1 VIDFIEKEKILDT
14 KYSEIIAQ
22 INNHGEERKQ
32 PSIEKRSLLNRKVET
47 AYEFGKVD
55 DCKVFGLQLLSFLEN
70 EKELMADDFYVY
82 YYLIEVFSLLLSQ
95 NKKSEEILLH
105 FKKTKSKVI
114 KKDKNEVNAIFNLC
128 QALLVI
134 YKDLPRA
141 LSLVKKSLQ
150 LVKEKNETKI
160 YAFLK
165 YREGKINAQKG
176 NLNQSLTCFEEC
188 LVYGEFL
195 NSKQI
200 INNTLIS
207 IGEIY
212 RLKGNLN
219 KAVELYN
226 DALINYQEKENI
238 FGISQVFNNIGIVY
252 FSKGEFNLALDFF
265 DKSIN
270 YAKLVKFNYI
280 IAESTYY
287 LTKLH
292 ILLGQISKAQ
302 EYLKELK
309 KLSRKEKNKFLSF
322 YAKLT
327 EASVLKERK
336 RFVSQAKAIS
346 LLHSIIRTNEIYN
359 EINIHAMLNLTEI
372 LLEELTIFNES
383 EIIDELKDINIQLLK
398 IAEMQISRSLLAE
411 AYWLKG
417 KINLIQLNL
426 DEAQEDLLKAQE
438 IAFSQGLDNL
448 AQKISLEYDSIVREH
463 NKWKAILNSDVS
475 IKKRIEKTQVDTLV
489 SQMIQRVSYE
499 LEVIE
504 KDTPVMLL
512 ILNEHGIPLYSYNFS
527 EEKYDSILFSGFLSA
542 LNNILKE
549 VLATEGSIKQIE
561 YHDYFLTF
569 KNKEGI
575 IFCYVFKGS
584 SFTANKKIDNFVNNI
599 GKFEELWHKLTSIP
613 KTGKFFDKIEEK
625 KIEDLIQDSFILTY
639 IN

>member
-1 VIDFIEKEKILDT
+1 MINFIEKEIVLESS
-14 KYSEIIAQ
+14 KYSEIISN
-22 INNHGEERKQ
+22 IDDYEKKSEKSSN
-32 PSIEKRSLLNRKVET
+32 EKRRLLILKVET
-47 AYEFGKVD
+47 AYEFSKVS
-55 DCKVFGLQLLSFLEN
+55 DCQLFGYQLLTLL
-70 EKELMADDFYVY
+70 EKEKVLVAEDFYVY

-95 NKKSEEILLH
+95 NKKSKEILLH
-105 FKKTKSKVI
+105 FQKNKSKVT
-114 KKDKNEVNAIFNLC
+114 KKDNDEVNAIYNLC
-128 QALLVI
+128 QTLLIV
-134 YKDLPRA
+134 YKDLPKA
-141 LSLVKKSLQ
+141 LTLVKDSLN
-150 LVKEKNETKI
+150 LVKDKKETKI

-165 YREGKINAQKG
+165 YREGKLNAQKG
-176 NLNQSLTCFEEC
+176 NLNQSLSCFEEC
-188 LVYGEFL
+188 LVYGELL

-200 INNTLIS
+200 VNNTLIS

-226 DALINYQEKENI
+226 DALINYQEEENM

-252 FSKGEFNLALDFF
+252 FSKGDFNLALDFF

-280 IAESTYY
+280 VAESTYY

-292 ILLGQISKAQ
+292 ILLGKISKAN
-302 EYLKELK
+302 EYLNDFK
-309 KLSRKEKNKFLSF
+309 KLSKKERNKFLNF
-322 YAKLT
+322 YVQLT
-327 EASVLKERK
+327 EASTLKEKK
-336 RFVSQAKAIS
+336 RFESQAKAIS
-346 LLHSIIRTNEIYN
+346 LLRTIIEKNEIYN

-372 LLEELTIFNES
+372 LLEELRIFNKS
-383 EIIDELKDINIQLLK
+383 EIIEELKIINAKLLK

-417 KINLIQLNL
+417 KINLIQLNF
-426 DEAQEDLLKAQE
+426 DDAQDDLLKAQE

-463 NKWKAILNSDVS
+463 KKWKAILNSDVS
-475 IKKRIEKTQVDTLV
+475 IKQRIEKTQVDTLV

-499 LEVIE
+499 LETIE

-512 ILNEHGIPLYSYNFS
+512 ILNEYGIPLYSYNFS
-527 EEKYDSILFSGFLSA
+527 KEKYDSILFSGFLSA
-542 LNNILKE
+542 LNSILKE

-584 SFTANKKIDNFVNNI
+584 SFSANKKLDNLVNTI
-599 GKFEELWHKLTSIP
+599 TKFKELWHKLSSIP
-613 KTGKFFDKIEEK
+613 KTGKFFDKKEEK
-625 KIEDLIQDSFILTY
+625 RITELIQDSFVL
-639 IN
+639 

>member
-1 VIDFIEKEKILDT
+1 M
-14 KYSEIIAQ
+14 
-22 INNHGEERKQ
+22 
-32 PSIEKRSLLNRKVET
+32 KVET
-47 AYEFGKVD
+47 AYEFSKVS
-55 DCKVFGLQLLSFLEN
+55 DCQLFGNQLLALL
-70 EKELMADDFYVY
+70 EKEKILVAEDFYVY

-95 NKKSEEILLH
+95 NKKSKEILLH
-105 FKKTKSKVI
+105 FQKNKSKVI
-114 KKDKNEVNAIFNLC
+114 KKDEDEVNAIYNLC
-128 QALLVI
+128 QALLII
-134 YKDLPRA
+134 YKDLPKA
-141 LSLVKKSLQ
+141 LTLVKDSLN
-150 LVKEKNETKI
+150 LVKDKKETKI

-165 YREGKINAQKG
+165 YREGKLNAQKG
-176 NLNQSLTCFEEC
+176 NLNQSLSCFEEC
-188 LVYGEFL
+188 LVYGELL

-200 INNTLIS
+200 VNNTLIS

-226 DALINYQEKENI
+226 DALINYQEKENM

-252 FSKGEFNLALDFF
+252 FSKGDFNLALDFF

-292 ILLGQISKAQ
+292 ILLGKISKAN
-302 EYLKELK
+302 EYLNDFK
-309 KLSRKEKNKFLSF
+309 KLSKKERNKFLNF
-322 YAKLT
+322 YAQLT
-327 EASVLKERK
+327 EASILKEKK
-336 RFVSQAKAIS
+336 RFESQAKAIS
-346 LLHSIIRTNEIYN
+346 LLRSIIEKNEIYN

-372 LLEELTIFNES
+372 LLEELRIFNES
-383 EIIDELKDINIQLLK
+383 KIIEELKIINAKLLK

-417 KINLIQLNL
+417 KINLIQLNF
-426 DEAQEDLLKAQE
+426 DEVQEDLLKAQE

-448 AQKISLEYDSIVREH
+448 AQKISLEYDSIIREH
-463 NKWKAILNSDVS
+463 KKWKAILNSDVS
-475 IKKRIEKTQVDTLV
+475 IKQRIEETQVDTLV

-499 LEVIE
+499 LETIE

-512 ILNEHGIPLYSYNFS
+512 ILNEYGIPLYSYNFS
-527 EEKYDSILFSGFLSA
+527 KEKYDSILFSGFLSA
-542 LNNILKE
+542 LNSILKE

-584 SFTANKKIDNFVNNI
+584 SFSANKKMDNFVNNI
-599 GKFEELWHKLTSIP
+599 VKFKELWNKLTSIP

-625 KIEDLIQDSFILTY
+625 RIAELIQDSFLL
-639 IN
+639 

>member
-1 VIDFIEKEKILDT
+1 MLESS
-14 KYSEIIAQ
+14 KYSEIISN
-22 INNHGEERKQ
+22 IDDYEKKSEKSSN
-32 PSIEKRSLLNRKVET
+32 EKRCLLILKVET
-47 AYEFGKVD
+47 AYEFSKVS
-55 DCKVFGLQLLSFLEN
+55 DCQLFGYQLLILL
-70 EKELMADDFYVY
+70 EKEKILVAEDFYVY

-95 NKKSEEILLH
+95 NKKSKEILLH
-105 FKKTKSKVI
+105 FQKNKSKVT
-114 KKDKNEVNAIFNLC
+114 KKDNDEVNAIYNLC
-128 QALLVI
+128 QTLLIV
-134 YKDLPRA
+134 YKDLPKA
-141 LSLVKKSLQ
+141 LTLVKDSLN
-150 LVKEKNETKI
+150 LVKDKKETKI

-165 YREGKINAQKG
+165 YREGKLNAQKG
-176 NLNQSLTCFEEC
+176 NLNQSLSCFEEC
-188 LVYGEFL
+188 LVYGELL

-200 INNTLIS
+200 VNNTLIS

-226 DALINYQEKENI
+226 DALINYQEEENM

-252 FSKGEFNLALDFF
+252 FSKGDFNLALDFF

-280 IAESTYY
+280 VAESTYY

-292 ILLGQISKAQ
+292 ILLGKISKAN
-302 EYLKELK
+302 EYLNDFK
-309 KLSRKEKNKFLSF
+309 KLSKKERNKFLNF
-322 YAKLT
+322 YVQLT
-327 EASVLKERK
+327 EASTLKEKK
-336 RFVSQAKAIS
+336 RFESQAKAIS
-346 LLHSIIRTNEIYN
+346 LLRTIIEKNEIYN

-372 LLEELTIFNES
+372 LLEELRIFNKS
-383 EIIDELKDINIQLLK
+383 EIIEELKIINAKLLK

-417 KINLIQLNL
+417 KINLIQLNF
-426 DEAQEDLLKAQE
+426 DDAQDDLLKAQE

-463 NKWKAILNSDVS
+463 KKWKAILNSDVS
-475 IKKRIEKTQVDTLV
+475 IKQRIEKTHVDTLV

-499 LEVIE
+499 LETIE

-512 ILNEHGIPLYSYNFS
+512 ILNEYGIPLYSYNFS
-527 EEKYDSILFSGFLSA
+527 KEKYDSILFSGFLSA
-542 LNNILKE
+542 LNSILKE

-584 SFTANKKIDNFVNNI
+584 SFSANKKLDNLVNTI
-599 GKFEELWHKLTSIP
+599 TKFKELWHKLSSIP
-613 KTGKFFDKIEEK
+613 KTGKFFDKKEEK
-625 KIEDLIQDSFILTY
+625 RITELIQDSFVL
-639 IN
+639 

>member
-1 VIDFIEKEKILDT
+1 MINFIEKEIVLESS
-14 KYSEIIAQ
+14 KYSEIISN
-22 INNHGEERKQ
+22 IDDYEKKSEKSSN
-32 PSIEKRSLLNRKVET
+32 EKRCLLILKVET
-47 AYEFGKVD
+47 AYEFSKVS
-55 DCKVFGLQLLSFLEN
+55 DCQLFGYQLLILL
-70 EKELMADDFYVY
+70 EKEKILVAEDFYVY

-95 NKKSEEILLH
+95 NKKSKEILLH
-105 FKKTKSKVI
+105 FQKNKSKVT
-114 KKDKNEVNAIFNLC
+114 KKDNDEVNAIYNLC
-128 QALLVI
+128 QTLLIV
-134 YKDLPRA
+134 YKDLPKA
-141 LSLVKKSLQ
+141 LTLVKDSLN
-150 LVKEKNETKI
+150 LVKDKKETKI

-165 YREGKINAQKG
+165 YREGKLNAQKG
-176 NLNQSLTCFEEC
+176 NLNQSLSCFEEC
-188 LVYGEFL
+188 LVYGELL

-200 INNTLIS
+200 VNNTLIS

-226 DALINYQEKENI
+226 DALINYQEEENM

-252 FSKGEFNLALDFF
+252 FSKGDFNLALDFF

-280 IAESTYY
+280 VAESTYY

-292 ILLGQISKAQ
+292 ILLGKISKAN
-302 EYLKELK
+302 EYLNDFK
-309 KLSRKEKNKFLSF
+309 KLSKKERNKFLNF
-322 YAKLT
+322 YVQLT
-327 EASVLKERK
+327 EASTLKEKK
-336 RFVSQAKAIS
+336 RFESQAKAIS
-346 LLHSIIRTNEIYN
+346 LLRTIIEKNEIYN

-372 LLEELTIFNES
+372 LLEELRIFNKS
-383 EIIDELKDINIQLLK
+383 EIIEELKIINAKLLK

-417 KINLIQLNL
+417 KINLIQLNF
-426 DEAQEDLLKAQE
+426 DDAQDDLLKAQE

-463 NKWKAILNSDVS
+463 KKWKAILNSDVS
-475 IKKRIEKTQVDTLV
+475 IKQRIEKTHVDTLV

-499 LEVIE
+499 LETIE

-512 ILNEHGIPLYSYNFS
+512 ILNEYGIPLYSYNFS
-527 EEKYDSILFSGFLSA
+527 KEKYDSILFSGFLSA
-542 LNNILKE
+542 LNSILKE

-584 SFTANKKIDNFVNNI
+584 SFSANKKLDNLVNTI
-599 GKFEELWHKLTSIP
+599 TKFKELWHKLSSIP
-613 KTGKFFDKIEEK
+613 KTGKFFDKKEEK
-625 KIEDLIQDSFILTY
+625 RITELIQDSFVL
-639 IN
+639 